1 MSCCVAVVFQSDART
16 LIPELARRC
25 AVWVVDSAENRQGA
39 NDYWL
44 RVRQVDEAMAARVT
58 TFVRT
63 DAASDQ
69 ALDVVLEL
77 VEDHHGQFAQD
88 PPVDEVLVIGLVP
101 TQAVIAVLREWGYD
115 QIETE
120 GLDLK
125 AWKGFLASRKA
136 LA

>member
-1 MSCCVAVVFQSDART
+1 MSYCVAVVFQSDART
-16 LIPELARRC
+16 LIPELASRC
-25 AVWVVDSAENRQGA
+25 PVWVVDSAENREGA
-39 NDYWL
+39 NDYW
-44 RVRQVDEAMAARVT
+44 RQVDEAMAARVT

-101 TQAVIAVLREWGYD
+101 TQAVLAVLCEWGYD

-120 GLDLK
+120 GFDLK
-125 AWKGFLASRKA
+125 AWKGFSASRTA
-136 LA
+136 